1 MKVIW
6 EEVVKEKEKA
16 VAKLGR
22 SIEEVIKTTT
32 SFGKNPSAQVPGGK
46 TVSHSREEVEAFL
59 VIFDG
64 VADEMA
70 ESWKEGE
77 TNLAVK
83 RRMLDHLDAIIQRF

>member
-1 MKVIW
+1 M
-6 EEVVKEKEKA
+6 
-16 VAKLGR
+16 
-22 SIEEVIKTTT
+22 
-32 SFGKNPSAQVPGGK
+32 PGGK

-83 RRMLDHLDAIIQRF
+83 RRMVDHLNAIIQNF